1 MAEHKKEG
9 GGINSSICILMK
21 TTLGIKQAHFDNID
35 CAKVIFAI
43 FVVAIHTLQPFTDTL
58 TSEARHIV
66 TALLSIAVPFFFV
79 ASGFLLGNKLNS
91 TDREGQLVY
100 LKKWIYRI
108 GRLYL
113 LWTLIYLPYAIYGFS
128 IEDIGFIKSLAI
140 YIRNI
145 LLVGENFWSWPL
157 WYLLAMFV
165 AGCIIYLL
173 LRCKVKRTCWY
184 ILAVLFAVSGVFIDE
199 LRANDWE
206 GINLYYSI
214 FKTTRNGFFIGF
226 PYIALGV
233 FISSHSVRLH
243 QIGLFVLLMIGF
255 AAQLF
260 DIPLSNFV
268 TIYALFV
275 FILGINL
282 PTRTDD
288 LYMNMRLSSSIIYF
302 THMLWVG
309 LLLLLFPTLLAIPLF
324 VIAVTLSCLT
334 AGVIIQYKEKGAVTL
349 LFR

>member
-1 MAEHKKEG
+1 MATNGSPILAHY
-9 GGINSSICILMK
+9 NS
-21 TTLGIKQAHFDNID
+21 ID

-43 FVVAIHTLQPFTDTL
+43 FVVAIHTLSPFTTTL
-58 TSEARHIV
+58 SAEAQRFI
-66 TALLSIAVPFFFV
+66 TALLSMAVPFFFV

-91 TDREGQLVY
+91 TNGEGGLVY
-100 LKKWIYRI
+100 LRKWLYRI

-113 LWTLIYLPYAIYGFS
+113 LWTFIYLPYAIYGFS
-128 IEDIGFIKSLAI
+128 IEKLGFIKSIAI

-145 LLVGENFWSWPL
+145 VLVGENYWSWPL

-173 LRCKVKRTCWY
+173 LRCKVKRTYWY

-199 LRANDWE
+199 LRANDW
-206 GINLYYSI
+206 GGVNLYYSI

-233 FISSHSVRLH
+233 FISSHGVRLH

-268 TIYALFV
+268 TIYALFAL
-275 FILGINL
+275 ILGLHL
-282 PTRTDD
+282 PTRKDD
-288 LYMNMRLSSSIIYF
+288 LYINMRLSSSIIYF

-309 LLLLLFPTLLAIPLF
+309 LLLLLFPKLLAIPLF

-334 AGVIIQYKEKGAVTL
+334 AGVIIQYKEKGAVKL
-349 LFR
+349 LFH

>member
-1 MAEHKKEG
+1 MPSAYCIKKTHY
-9 GGINSSICILMK
+9 NS
-21 TTLGIKQAHFDNID
+21 ID
-35 CAKVIFAI
+35 CAKVLFAV
-43 FVVAIHTLQPFTDTL
+43 FVVGIHTLAPFTATL
-58 TSEARHIV
+58 SIEAQRV
-66 TALLSIAVPFFFV
+66 TTALLSMAVPFFFV

-128 IEDIGFIKSLAI
+128 LEKLSFIKSVAI
-140 YIRNI
+140 YTRNI
-145 LLVGENFWSWPL
+145 ILVGENYWSWPL
-157 WYLLAMFV
+157 WYLLAMFI

-173 LRCKVKRTCWY
+173 LRINIQRRYWY
-184 ILAVLFAVSGVFIDE
+184 IIAVILAFGGVLIDE
-199 LRANDWE
+199 LHANNW
-206 GINLYYSI
+206 GGVNLYYSI

-233 FISSHSVRLH
+233 FISSHGVRLH

-268 TIYALFV
+268 TIYALFAL
-275 FILGINL
+275 ILGLHL
-282 PTRTDD
+282 PTRKDD
-288 LYMNMRLSSSIIYF
+288 LYINMRLSSSIIYF

-309 LLLLLFPTLLAIPLF
+309 LLLLLFPKLLAIPLF

-334 AGVIIQYKEKGAVTL
+334 AGVIIQYKEKGAVKL
-349 LFR
+349 LFL

>member
-1 MAEHKKEG
+1 MATIQSQKFVHYY
-9 GGINSSICILMK
+9 
-21 TTLGIKQAHFDNID
+21 NID
-35 CAKVIFAI
+35 IAKVVFAI
-43 FVVAIHTLQPFTDTL
+43 FVVAIHTLQPFTATL
-58 TSEARHIV
+58 SSEARHIV
-66 TALLSIAVPFFFV
+66 TALLSLAVPFFFV

-91 TDREGQLVY
+91 TNREGQLAY

-113 LWTLIYLPYAIYGFS
+113 FWTLIYLPYAIYGFS
-128 IEDIGFIKSLAI
+128 IENLGFIKSLAI
-140 YIRNI
+140 YTRNI

-173 LRCKVKRTCWY
+173 LLCQVKRTYWY
-184 ILAVLFAVSGVFIDE
+184 ILAAFFAFAGVLLDQLHASDWGGV
-199 LRANDWE
+199 
-206 GINLYYSI
+206 NLYYSL

-226 PYIALGV
+226 PYMALGL
-233 FISSHSVRLH
+233 FTSSHGTRLH
-243 QIGLFVLLMIGF
+243 QIALFALLMIGF

-275 FILGINL
+275 LILGINV

-288 LYMNMRLSSSIIYF
+288 LYMNMRLSSSVIYF

-309 LLLLLFPTLLAIPLF
+309 LLLLLFPKLLAIPLF
-324 VIAVTLSCLT
+324 VTAVIFSCLT
-334 AGVIIQYKEKGAVTL
+334 AVVTIRYKEKGAVQL

>member
-1 MAEHKKEG
+1 MATRQSQKFVHYY
-9 GGINSSICILMK
+9 S
-21 TTLGIKQAHFDNID
+21 ID
-35 CAKVIFAI
+35 CAKVLFAV
-43 FVVAIHTLQPFTDTL
+43 FVVGIHTLAPFTATL
-58 TSEARHIV
+58 SNEAQRVI
-66 TALLSIAVPFFFV
+66 TALLSMAVPFFFV

-91 TDREGQLVY
+91 SNREGQQVY
-100 LKKWIYRI
+100 LRKWLYRI

-128 IEDIGFIKSLAI
+128 IEDLGFIKSLAI
-140 YIRNI
+140 YTRNI

-173 LRCKVKRTCWY
+173 LRCKVKRTYWY

-199 LRANDWE
+199 LRANDW
-206 GINLYYSI
+206 GGVNLYYSI

-233 FISSHSVRLH
+233 FISSHGVRLH

-268 TIYALFV
+268 TIYALFAL
-275 FILGINL
+275 ILGLHL
-282 PTRTDD
+282 PTRKDD
-288 LYMNMRLSSSIIYF
+288 LYINMRLSSSVIYF

-309 LLLLLFPTLLAIPLF
+309 LLLLLFPKLLAIPLF

-334 AGVIIQYKEKGAVTL
+334 AGVIIQYKEKGAVKL
-349 LFR
+349 LFH